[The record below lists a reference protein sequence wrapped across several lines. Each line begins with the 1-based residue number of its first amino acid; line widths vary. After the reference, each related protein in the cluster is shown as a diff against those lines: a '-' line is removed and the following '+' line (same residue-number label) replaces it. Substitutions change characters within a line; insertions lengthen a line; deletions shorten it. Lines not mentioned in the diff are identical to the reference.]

1 MRKDEKYLMSEAQ
14 RGNCKALEELI
25 KQNNGLIWSIVRR
38 FYGRGYD
45 LEDLYQIGSIG
56 FIKSVKRFDMSYEY
70 KMSTFAV
77 PYIMGEI
84 KKFIRDDGMIK
95 ISRTIKELSI
105 KVKDIEQEYLK
116 KNGESLSV
124 KELARLLDESEE
136 NICLAL
142 EAGRQIESINAEIFE
157 NGKEEK
163 VERVIGKNQ
172 DEQNKIID
180 RLTINDMIE
189 KLGIRDKTIIR
200 LRYFKQKTQ
209 TQVAKILGISQVQV
223 SRIEKK
229 ILDDMKEKM
238 VG

>member
-1 MRKDEKYLMSEAQ
+1 MKTDEKYLMNEVQS
-14 RGNCKALEELI
+14 GNQDALEILI
-25 KQNNGLIWSIVRR
+25 KENNGLIWCIVKR

-56 FIKSVKRFDMSYEY
+56 FIKAVKRFNMGYDY
-70 KMSTFAV
+70 KLSTFAV

-95 ISRTIKELSI
+95 VSRRVKELSI
-105 KVKDIEQEYLK
+105 KIKEVEKDYLIKKGEPATVKA
-116 KNGESLSV
+116 
-124 KELARLLDESEE
+124 LASILNETEE
-136 NICLAL
+136 NICGAI
-142 EAGRQIESINAEIFE
+142 ESGRQIESINEVFSD

-163 VERVIGKNQ
+163 IERVIGKQ
-172 DEQNKIID
+172 DDQNKIVDKIVV
-180 RLTINDMIE
+180 NDMVN
-189 KLGIRDKTIIR
+189 KLSFRDRTIIK
-200 LRYFKQKTQ
+200 LRYFKEKTQ
-209 TQVAKILGISQVQV
+209 VQVAKILGISQVQV

>member
-1 MRKDEKYLMSEAQ
+1 MKKDERYLMKEVQS
-14 RGNCKALEELI
+14 GNDKALEELI

-38 FYGRGYD
+38 FHGRGYE
-45 LEDLYQIGSIG
+45 LEDLYQIGCIG
-56 FIKSVKRFDMSYEY
+56 FIKSVKRFDMKYEY

-95 ISRTIKELSI
+95 VSRTIKELSM
-105 KVKDIEQEYLK
+105 KLKDLEQEYAYK
-116 KNGESLSV
+116 KDKAFSV
-124 KELARLLDESEE
+124 KELSKILCESEE

-142 EAGRQIESINAEIFE
+142 DAGRQIESINEDIYE

-163 VERVIGKNQ
+163 IERVIGKNQ

-180 RLTINDMIE
+180 RLVIKEAVE
-189 KLGIRDKTIIR
+189 KLNLRDKTVIK
-200 LRYFKQKTQ
+200 LRYFREKTQ
-209 TQVAKILGISQVQV
+209 SQVAKILGISQVQV

-229 ILDDMKEKM
+229 ILEDMREKIA
-238 VG
+238 G

>member
-1 MRKDEKYLMSEAQ
+1 MKKDEKYLMREVQS
-14 RGNCKALEELI
+14 GNCKALEELI

-38 FYGRGYD
+38 FYGRGYE
-45 LEDLYQIGSIG
+45 LEDLYQIGCIG
-56 FIKSVKRFDMSYEY
+56 FIKSIKRFDMNFDY

-95 ISRTIKELSI
+95 ISRTIKELSLKI
-105 KVKDIEQEYLK
+105 KDVEQENLNK
-116 KNGESLSV
+116 SGENLSV
-124 KELARLLDESEE
+124 KDLARILDESEE
-136 NICLAL
+136 NICLAIDS
-142 EAGRQIESINAEIFE
+142 GRQIESINQEIYE

-163 VERVIGKNQ
+163 IERVIGKNQ

-180 RLTINDMIE
+180 RLTVNSIVE
-189 KLGIRDKTIIR
+189 KLGLRDRTIIK
-200 LRYFKQKTQ
+200 LRYFKEKTQ